1 MRGKL
6 RDKRDTKQD
15 RSKREL
21 MGRRPARRDN
31 RHVSVPQTE
40 DDDDTY
46 VLYEE
51 GELTVE
57 EAQQN

>member
-6 RDKRDTKQD
+6 RDKREVKQD

-21 MGRRPARRDN
+21 LGRRPARRDN
-31 RHVSVPQTE
+31 RHVSVPQT
-40 DDDDTY
+40 DDDDTS
-46 VLYEE
+46 LLDDE

-57 EAQQN
+57 EASQN